1 MTAMAGSAGQAMGD
15 VDIQMAYL
23 RAVIRVYG
31 PWTTSKTISSR
42 ERDLAVRRVR
52 YASHVLADLEAQ
64 LPREE
69 SGRWTVRHAGERSDQ
84 VKS

>member
-1 MTAMAGSAGQAMGD
+1 VTAMAGSAGQAMGD

-42 ERDLAVRRVR
+42 NATWRCGESATPVTCWLIWKPNCRVR
-52 YASHVLADLEAQ
+52 S
-64 LPREE
+64 RGG
-69 SGRWTVRHAGERSDQ
+69 GRYGMPVNARTR
-84 VKS
+84 